1 MNSKNKIVLCEIY
14 HYAIHGHPEKI
25 NKEVSG
31 HWLVI
36 DHYDNIFPSE
46 VTGSTEGYNSDDS
59 SWYNESFE
67 DNSSIID
74 AMHTHKAKYVSYL
87 NSHQFERRKHWY
99 IRNYLKIVSR
109 ENYIQPHIAE
119 IVHLNNNNDDLYYSV
134 AIIKTIW
141 LRIVQKKW
149 KRIFKE
155 RQNIIILRS
164 NIKSQRYRE
173 IYGKWPENCNHYPL
187 LKGMLN
193 NLT

>member
-1 MNSKNKIVLCEIY
+1 
-14 HYAIHGHPEKI
+14 
-25 NKEVSG
+25 
-31 HWLVI
+31 
-36 DHYDNIFPSE
+36 
-46 VTGSTEGYNSDDS
+46 
-59 SWYNESFE
+59 
-67 DNSSIID
+67 
-74 AMHTHKAKYVSYL
+74 
-87 NSHQFERRKHWY
+87 
-99 IRNYLKIVSR
+99 VSR

-173 IYGKWPENCNHYPL
+173 IYGKWPENCNNYPL